1 MYFCKGTTSFYSR
14 NRKIELFDQQQMIRW
29 KNAQIITKNLAEK
42 NRSIT
47 LYIEKYIFQEQLIIT
62 AMQTSVNQ

>member
-1 MYFCKGTTSFYSR
+1 
-14 NRKIELFDQQQMIRW
+14 
-29 KNAQIITKNLAEK
+29 LAEK